1 MNPVTRKVEV
11 REKQSVSEPEVRVQ
25 PVARRGI
32 SCGKVSIAGWFQ
44 RSVSELAKIT
54 GELLGA
60 KQTRRDALIGA
71 MTASEKEQ
79 FTSKRRRS
87 RTKKAEPPPN
97 YGVNRDS
104 GTDRANGG
112 WLRRLVRHS
121 DIKSN

>member
-1 MNPVTRKVEV
+1 MKEYFINPVTRKVEV
-11 REKQSVSEPEVRVQ
+11 REKQSV
-25 PVARRGI
+25 
-32 SCGKVSIAGWFQ
+32 
-44 RSVSELAKIT
+44 
-54 GELLGA
+54 LGA